1 MVNYRNTTSMAN
13 EKKKGGAREKRGKQK
28 GGMPL
33 TMNSLIN
40 VVKTSPTHRN
50 TVKSTNPPLIKPPQ
64 HIYPFNN
71 KQQAPYMRSTSNPKK
86 LIELNQ
92 KLSAYS
98 KLLNDKKLLNA
109 LTTELSLEKE
119 ITIHNMENFT
129 NIIEFINYNDH
140 YTENYSPPN
149 NPNDINYIVVTCYDD
164 MDDDNSILDNNNITK
179 CCNRGTHF
187 NIDSQQCKT
196 TIGDPFKEM
205 LKKVLEFLNEI
216 AEEFVTTFLGQFE
229 FEALTKIQPQQVLK
243 GILVSFG
250 VDSILTGVDSILTG
264 LESAISNDR
273 TITEKSYYSN
283 INSNVVDIVKVLVKT
298 YVMLPAPT
306 GAQTYLIK
314 ATVANLNAKSGFKN
328 LQLFIVSSFVAML
341 KENVQFFDQP
351 INQ

>member
-1 MVNYRNTTSMAN
+1 MAN

-129 NIIEFINYNDH
+129 NIIEFINY
-140 YTENYSPPN
+140 
-149 NPNDINYIVVTCYDD
+149 I
-164 MDDDNSILDNNNITK
+164 SIIMIIIPKIILPLIIRMTSIT
-179 CCNRGTHF
+179 
-187 NIDSQQCKT
+187 SW
-196 TIGDPFKEM
+196 
-205 LKKVLEFLNEI
+205 
-216 AEEFVTTFLGQFE
+216 
-229 FEALTKIQPQQVLK
+229 
-243 GILVSFG
+243 
-250 VDSILTGVDSILTG
+250 
-264 LESAISNDR
+264 
-273 TITEKSYYSN
+273 
-283 INSNVVDIVKVLVKT
+283 
-298 YVMLPAPT
+298 
-306 GAQTYLIK
+306 
-314 ATVANLNAKSGFKN
+314 
-328 LQLFIVSSFVAML
+328 
-341 KENVQFFDQP
+341 
-351 INQ
+351 